1 MRTSRAIGSNGLST
15 CSGTG
20 ADDRNLTRSPRR
32 LRPLRVLPADLSDL
46 RAALAGGDGLAAR
59 ADPAD
64 VRARRRDGRALAD
77 DRAALRP
84 LPRLHGLRDVVPL
97 RCAVRPADRADARA
111 CRGAPPA
118 LRRRAADAG
127 TVFATVPYPRR
138 LRLALAL

>member
-32 LRPLRVLPADLSDL
+32 LRPLLLSPAGLSDL

-77 DRAALRP
+77 DRAALRH
-84 LPRLHGLRDVVPL
+84 LPRVHGLGGVVPV
-97 RCAVRPADRADARA
+97 RSAARPADRADAGAR
-111 CRGAPPA
+111 RGAPRA
-118 LRRRAADAG
+118 LPRRAADAG
-127 TVFATVPYPRR
+127 AG
-138 LRLALAL
+138 LRDRS